1 MPIRSA
7 CGGVGASGGDIFGKM
22 KAMAASGRGTPPGR
36 RVRGRLGA
44 SKAPARGRSRGGC
57 R

>member
-36 RVRGRLGA
+36 RVWGPLGA